1 MFVDRAE
8 IQIEAG
14 KGGDGCVSFRREKY
28 VPNGGPN
35 GGNGGHGGSVIF
47 RAVEGVNSLVAFAHQ
62 KHWRAERG
70 SNGEGSDRSGRSGQD
85 LVIEVPPGT
94 LMIDSASGMVIKD
107 LVKPGEEVLA
117 ARGGGAGGK
126 GNTNFKTSTN
136 QAPREA
142 TRGAEEKSVAS
153 FSN

>member
-8 IQIEAG
+8 IEVEAG
-14 KGGDGCVSFRREKY
+14 KGGDGCVSFRRELY

-35 GGNGGHGGSVIF
+35 GGNGGHGGSVYI

-70 SNGEGSDRSGRSGQD
+70 GNGLGSDRSGRSGED
-85 LVIEVPPGT
+85 LIIHVPPGT
-94 LMIDSASGMVIKD
+94 MIIDAGSGLFNKD
-107 LVKPGEEVLA
+107 LVTPGYLVIG
-117 ARGGGAGGK
+117 ARGGGGGN
-126 GNTNFKTSTN
+126 GNAAFKSATN

-142 TRGAEEKSVAS
+142 TRGGAG
-153 FSN
+153 